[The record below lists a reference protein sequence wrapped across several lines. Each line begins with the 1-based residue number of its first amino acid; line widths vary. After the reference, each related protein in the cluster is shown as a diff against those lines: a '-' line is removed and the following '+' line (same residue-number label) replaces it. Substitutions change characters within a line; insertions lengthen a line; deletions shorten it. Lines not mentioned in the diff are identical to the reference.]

1 MAPKS
6 LPTST
11 AANWKLIGVNDH
23 GIHRPQRY
31 HYHNA
36 HMTVHH
42 YRKHYRQF
50 IMFISKPH
58 GDRQKIYNAE
68 EAGLGCGG
76 AELQD
81 HQFTI
86 LPVVTISCSATCTF

>member
-6 LPTST
+6 LPSST
-11 AANWKLIGVNDH
+11 AANWKLIGVNDLLQ
-23 GIHRPQRY
+23 PY
-31 HYHNA
+31 

-68 EAGLGCGG
+68 EAGLGCGE